1 MLEPL
6 GGEEVLPPPPWPY
19 TWVLGSG
26 EPEDELKLLGLAG
39 RCSRIP
45 GTWVTSDQTTQMLM
59 LQYIISVQSHRLT
72 DPQILEHTNCPGIL
86 PPPPDPFVSPR
97 FPENLGEALEVA
109 KRHQGLTLAL
119 LLGILLYLAIAIY
132 ISLWVSRV
140 ITERLVKKTSWCR
153 GSAVFAPKRL
163 RMHGGVGV
171 FVLALWP
178 ICGTNCS

>member
-1 MLEPL
+1 MNSSCLDLQIDAVGFRARGWPAIKPL
-6 GGEEVLPPPPWPY
+6 RCWCCNIYNISSISQTDWPSNFGAHQ
-19 TWVLGSG
+19 L
-26 EPEDELKLLGLAG
+26 
-39 RCSRIP
+39 SR
-45 GTWVTSDQTTQMLM
+45 
-59 LQYIISVQSHRLT
+59 HFA
-72 DPQILEHTNCPGIL
+72 
-86 PPPPDPFVSPR
+86 PPPDPFVPPR
-97 FPENLGEALEVA
+97 FPENLGEALELA

-178 ICGTNCS
+178 ICGTSWS